1 MTVTVDHDDKSWNG
15 PLQCLDP
22 LLDLWQQAIPVRA
35 QSVSYTTHGTWCQS
49 IDSKYEAVMMRPNAG
64 LISTPTGSFT
74 FGGGGLAGSGGFAC
88 EDLEDAAVVL
98 VRNKGFDDVT
108 LTLV

>member
-1 MTVTVDHDDKSWNG
+1 
-15 PLQCLDP
+15 
-22 LLDLWQQAIPVRA
+22 
-35 QSVSYTTHGTWCQS
+35 
-49 IDSKYEAVMMRPNAG
+49 MMRPNAG